1 MIAAHERRGLIR
13 DQLCLQL
20 EAIPAD
26 KTFVEDQAKLLGPL
40 FVEENLLAPEQLERA
55 LRFSRNTGLP
65 LDQIVVAE
73 FPISQPDIS
82 RLLGEVSRSGDE
94 GGTTDAG
101 VVVGRPNRPAARIHL
116 RRPIGQIFVDLGF
129 ITPDDREAALTVQR
143 ENGGLLGEI
152 LITQG
157 KITRLELANALS
169 EHWESATGA
178 RRQTANQG
186 PSLIDVPRGDES
198 SRRVEPSDAAE
209 LRRLLAELEAAR
221 VAAVQAQ
228 RPASERSTR
237 LLPRSPRHAQPK
249 PKRTRIANDEL
260 RERLDELIALR
271 AADSRR
277 SEAAHSQAANA
288 AAEASRIE
296 QTLAGALAALAVQ
309 VDDLA
314 HRLDDLAPR
323 SARSDRSARRTRR
336 SQSADDSGFDDCRD
350 AAGRARGGRDRAGS
364 RARKRSE

>member
-1 MIAAHERRGLIR
+1 
-13 DQLCLQL
+13 LCLQL

-26 KTFVEDQAKLLGPL
+26 KTIVEDQTKLLGTF

-55 LRFSRNTGLP
+55 LRFAQNTGLP

-82 RLLGEVSRSGDE
+82 RLLGEVSRSADGG
-94 GGTTDAG
+94 GGTTDTE
-101 VVVGRPNRPAARIHL
+101 VVVGDPTVPPLGSHL

-143 ENGGLLGEI
+143 ESGGLLGEI

-178 RRQTANQG
+178 DNATGNRG
-186 PSLIDVPRGDES
+186 PSLVDVPLGDGS
-198 SRRVEPSDAAE
+198 SRRVEPSNVAE

-221 VAAVQAQ
+221 VADARAAEARFTAIDEALAALTQARAVEA
-228 RPASERSTR
+228 ETTR
-237 LLPRSPRHAQPK
+237 
-249 PKRTRIANDEL
+249 TANDEL

-271 AADSRR
+271 TADLETSQ
-277 SEAAHSQAANA
+277 AAHSQAAHA
-288 AAEASRIE
+288 TAEAGRVE
-296 QTLAGALAALAVQ
+296 QTLAGALAELAAR
-309 VDDLA
+309 VDDLGQ
-314 HRLDDLAPR
+314 RLDDR
-323 SARSDRSARRTRR
+323 SAEVSK
-336 SQSADDSGFDDCRD
+336 
-350 AAGRARGGRDRAGS
+350 
-364 RARKRSE
+364 KRSKRAKDNKKPKR

>member
-1 MIAAHERRGLIR
+1 MPHDRSARASWLIR
-13 DQLCLQL
+13 AQLCLQL

-26 KTFVEDQAKLLGPL
+26 KTIVEDQAKLLGPL

-82 RLLGEVSRSGDE
+82 RLLGEVSRSADG
-94 GGTTDAG
+94 GGTTEADA
-101 VVVGRPNRPAARIHL
+101 VVGADPTVPPLGPHL

-178 RRQTANQG
+178 SDTTANRG

-209 LRRLLAELEAAR
+209 HRRLLAELEAAR
-221 VAAVQAQ
+221 VAAVQA
-228 RPASERSTR
+228 
-237 LLPRSPRHAQPK
+237 
-249 PKRTRIANDEL
+249 
-260 RERLDELIALR
+260 
-271 AADSRR
+271 
-277 SEAAHSQAANA
+277 
-288 AAEASRIE
+288 AEAGLKAIDE
-296 QTLAGALAALAVQ
+296 ALAAL
-309 VDDLA
+309 D
-314 HRLDDLAPR
+314 RGTRSRNR
-323 SARSDRSARRTRR
+323 SAPESPTTSSAN
-336 SQSADDSGFDDCRD
+336 DST
-350 AAGRARGGRDRAGS
+350 S
-364 RARKRSE
+364 

>member
-1 MIAAHERRGLIR
+1 
-13 DQLCLQL
+13 LCLQL

-26 KTFVEDQAKLLGPL
+26 KTIVEDQAKLLGPL
-40 FVEENLLAPEQLERA
+40 FVEQNLLAPEQLERA

-82 RLLGEVSRSGDE
+82 RLLEEAGRNAG
-94 GGTTDAG
+94 GRGTTDAD
-101 VVVGRPNRPAARIHL
+101 VVVEENPTVPALGPHL

-157 KITRLELANALS
+157 KISRLELANALS

-178 RRQTANQG
+178 RDTTANRA

-221 VAAVQAQ
+221 VAAVQAAEAGLRAIDEALAALTQ
-228 RPASERSTR
+228 ARAAEAES
-237 LLPRSPRHAQPK
+237 
-249 PKRTRIANDEL
+249 TRIANDEL
-260 RERLDELIALR
+260 RKRLDELIALR
-271 AADSRR
+271 TADLETSQAGR
-277 SEAAHSQAANA
+277 SQAAQA
-288 AAEASRIE
+288 TAEASRIE
-296 QTLAGALAALAVQ
+296 QSLAGALAELAVK
-309 VDDLA
+309 VDGLA
-314 HRLDDLAPR
+314 HRLDNPPIEV
-323 SARSDRSARRTRR
+323 
-336 SQSADDSGFDDCRD
+336 CE
-350 AAGRARGGRDRAGS
+350 
-364 RARKRSE
+364 KRSKRAKDKKRPKR